1 MIQMMVVV
9 NHLVEVHLAA
19 ITTSSI
25 LGGLM
30 LFGGCLQVDPLE
42 LCQGGWVPSVVSPVM
57 FDWVRVWLGRS
68 SSFTESSMSY
78 RKVNL
83 WSRFL

>member
-1 MIQMMVVV
+1 MMVVV

-42 LCQGGWVPSVVSPVM
+42 ALSGWMGAVSGLSG
-57 FDWVRVWLGRS
+57 DVWLGSGLAGPLKLIHRV
-68 SSFTESSMSY
+68 FN
-78 RKVNL
+78 VL
-83 WSRFL
+83 